1 MLKARGKQ
9 RRGLIM
15 QSSKVAAGIVLYNPD
30 NIIRL
35 YENIDTLKKQVS
47 KIYLFDNSTVE
58 LKLEVPQDV
67 IYLREHDNRGIAYA
81 LNVIMENAKQDGFD
95 WVITMD
101 QDYILPEGMVKSFM

>member
-58 LKLEVPQDV
+58 LK
-67 IYLREHDNRGIAYA
+67 
-81 LNVIMENAKQDGFD
+81 
-95 WVITMD
+95 
-101 QDYILPEGMVKSFM
+101 